1 MEIDKLFQTALKTAV
16 NAGNEV
22 LKIYNNKEYNIQNK
36 ENNTPITD
44 ADLKSNNIIIKQL
57 SSTNI
62 PILSEEGDE
71 KEWNIIRGEK
81 YYWLIDPLDGTKEF
95 INRNGEFTVNIALM
109 ENNSPIMGVIYTPVL
124 NLLFGGVVNKGAWQ
138 WSNFEKESINIE
150 SGKKLPLKNNKD
162 NFIILGSKSFRNPQT
177 DELIEKIKSKNKF
190 VELKRVGSS
199 LKFCHIA
206 SGQADIY
213 PRLDNIMQW
222 DVAAGIAILL
232 ASGGGIINMTNQ
244 ESKLF
249 QNQDLIFEKFI
260 AWNKDVDINLYI
272 NKKEH

>member
-1 MEIDKLFQTALKTAV
+1 MDIEKLFQTALVTAV
-16 NAGNEV
+16 NAGNEI

-44 ADLKSNNIIIKQL
+44 ADLKSHNTIINQL
-57 SSTNI
+57 SSTDI

-71 KEWNIIRGEK
+71 NQWNTIRSK
-81 YYWLIDPLDGTKEF
+81 NYYWLIDPLDGTKEF

-109 ENNSPIMGVIYTPVL
+109 ENNTPIMGVIFIPVL
-124 NLLFGGVVNKGAWQ
+124 NLLFGGIVNKGAWQ
-138 WSNFEKESINIE
+138 WSNLEKENINIE

-162 NFIILGSKSFRNPQT
+162 NFILLGSKSFRNPKT
-177 DELIEKIKSKNKF
+177 DELIEKIKSKNKI

-199 LKFCHIA
+199 LKFCHLA

-222 DVAAGIAILL
+222 DVAAGVAILL
-232 ASGGGIINMTNQ
+232 ASGGGIMNMTNRK
-244 ESKLF
+244 SKLF
-249 QNQDLIFEKFI
+249 QNQDLTFEKFI
-260 AWNKDVDINLYI
+260 AWNKDVDINQYI
-272 NKKEH
+272 